1 MLAVRAALPRWR
13 DGCDA
18 VDSGETMTDTPQGG
32 RWPASARELGDPHKC
47 PSCFTVISGSPCP
60 ACGQPLDDPR
70 MGQVLA
76 IGQTMADAEAT
87 RQSIMAA
94 VRESAVAAR
103 QAALAERA
111 ALAEQ
116 AALAARQQAAPPA
129 AVVAAPGVVAP
140 SEAPDV
146 PRREAEAARVDPVR
160 SAPVAAAP
168 ASPPPGA
175 QSPAPAPEPRRRRLT
190 VPVLLLIVGVS
201 LVGVAAVFFL
211 LLAWF
216 VAGIALRAVI
226 VGAITLLTIGGA
238 SLLRRRGL
246 TATAEGIAALG
257 VVLLA
262 LDTWAVYA
270 NDLFGTANLR
280 PAVWTGIGALAVA
293 VVCRAWARVSRLR
306 TPDLAASLALP
317 AGIGF
322 LVGGAVALPSP
333 EALIAG
339 LLGAAAGGLA
349 HALPAPASSARSGEA
364 GAVERFVLAIVG
376 LSALAASALLT
387 PLFAEGIG
395 AAIWANGGVL
405 VIGSAYAF
413 VLRPAAPERVAG
425 PWLGAAASVLA
436 TLALATAGWQLA
448 ARSDL
453 PVFGVLVAPVL
464 AVATAVA
471 LDRLRARLPWLV
483 PAAIAAGIVAVCSLA
498 AHMVMWSARAAVAMY
513 GNWPL
518 WRTPAFEA
526 AGGSLDIPLLA
537 LVAAAV
543 LSVLVFLAPTARRA
557 TLRHVRPIVGA
568 LLLTSAAA
576 LTLIPAAA
584 VAGGVVVAAVSVV
597 AMRRRADAAGWVVAG
612 FIGPGAAYLTGL
624 SAVWL
629 WVAAVAVAALLPVA
643 HRLAVR
649 ATGGLAMA
657 LAVLPIGVLA
667 VSATIAPNALAVQ
680 LGGASDATAAGC
692 AFVLL
697 QWVALVAALASL
709 LGWREGASR
718 RALALATTVLLAV
731 ALPAAAALGASPL
744 AERALLEPGLGI
756 ARAALLVV
764 ALIALTA
771 HHRDGT
777 ISWASA
783 LFVAPAAASGAAA
796 LLTLVVAPPFT
807 AALVLAAVAAL
818 VVAGAAAVALRT
830 RIPRVRL
837 ASDLGAAIV
846 IAVAAWPTP
855 LPGGWVLF
863 PVPAEWGGAFVA
875 TIAIAVGAASI
886 TRGWRATTAGGV
898 PVAAAPRRLL
908 AWPAFAAAT
917 AALWLWLASA
927 WPGAALE
934 AYVVPPAAGLV
945 VFALLLN
952 RLGRIPEATVAA
964 ALGVGVGLL
973 PPAVTALDADTVRGV
988 VVAATATAI
997 AGTSAFWPRLRSSA
1011 PGLAAAA
1018 TALGALLL
1026 AVSGLVLTGPE
1037 VASVW
1042 AAAAVAVTL
1051 IACVGLARAG
1061 SAAAVS
1067 VATVAGPVAT
1077 LVAAGAVVDAVAT
1090 HDSFVVGLALML
1102 ALLALHLVSAGARR
1116 IPLTPALRW
1125 TTWAVSLIAGS
1136 LMLASGVFT
1145 QVELAFAPAGV
1156 ALAAGAVVAALRAD
1170 RTRPLERTAWLVGLA
1185 ITALPSV
1192 FAPVEPLRTWL
1203 VISLA
1208 LAAALILVLAPLPDI
1223 GRLKTPS
1230 ALVLLVAAWAMAVRS
1245 AGTDAAAPTIAS
1257 LVVGVGTV
1265 AVAAGLV
1272 RIGARAGVPA
1282 SVAAV
1287 GSAFV
1292 VTTVALRLDGAPAT
1306 TAVAMSAAALVGVAS
1321 ALVLGRERWRGV
1333 AAVAAVASAVTLATA
1348 SGIRI
1353 LLLTER
1359 AAPLFTVE
1367 PEIWSL
1373 AALGLVAAIAIAAL
1387 RTHAGPGVDLA
1398 AMIVLSAAVG
1408 AFTIAELT
1416 VFETAQITVRV
1427 LLIMVVLSAA
1437 GTAGWALRRRSGLVL
1452 LGAAGAF
1459 ALVTAASTAPAVI
1472 MMIEV
1477 ITVPPALAG
1486 LAVGIA
1492 RMRAEPARRSW
1503 PALGGWLAL
1512 LTLPSLAYDFDPDAA
1527 LWRVIALGVVAIA
1540 LVIIGAVRA
1549 LQAPLVVGS
1558 AVLLVHAIAQLWP
1571 WIAAAYVAF
1580 WWLWLGL
1587 GGVALIFLAARYE
1600 KRMRALKAA
1609 FAAVTALR

>member
-1 MLAVRAALPRWR
+1 
-13 DGCDA
+13 
-18 VDSGETMTDTPQGG
+18 MTDTPQGG
-32 RWPASARELGDPHKC
+32 RWPASALELGDPHKC

-76 IGQTMADAEAT
+76 IGQTMAEAEAT
-87 RQSIMAA
+87 RQSIMTA
-94 VRESAVAAR
+94 VRESVVAAR

-116 AALAARQQAAPPA
+116 AA
-129 AVVAAPGVVAP
+129 VAAQQRAMPPISVIPAP
-140 SEAPDV
+140 VDASAPDASDA
-146 PRREAEAARVDPVR
+146 RGLASDAARVDPVR
-160 SAPVAAAP
+160 SAPLP
-168 ASPPPGA
+168 PTSASPHPGA
-175 QSPAPAPEPRRRRLT
+175 QSPAAEQTPRRRRLT

-257 VVLLA
+257 VVLLG

-270 NDLFGTANLR
+270 NDLFGAASLR

-293 VVCRAWARVSRLR
+293 VIGRAWARLSRLR

-322 LVGGAVALPSP
+322 LVGGALALPSS

-339 LLGAAAGGLA
+339 LLGAAVGGLA
-349 HALPAPASSARSGEA
+349 CALPAPASSARSGEA
-364 GAVERFVLAIVG
+364 GAVERLMLAIVG
-376 LSALAASALLT
+376 LSALAAGALLT
-387 PLFAEGIG
+387 PLFVEGVG
-395 AAIWANGGVL
+395 AAIWANAGVL

-413 VLRPAAPERVAG
+413 VLRPAAPERIAG
-425 PWLGAAASVLA
+425 AWLGAAASVLA

-453 PVFGVLVAPVL
+453 PLFGVLVAPVM

-471 LDRLRARLPWLV
+471 LDRLRVRLPWLV
-483 PAAIAAGIVAVCSLA
+483 PAAIAAGVIAVCSLA
-498 AHMVMWSARAAVAMY
+498 VHIVMWSARAALAIS
-513 GNWPL
+513 GNWSL
-518 WRTPAFEA
+518 WRTSAFEA
-526 AGGSLDIPLLA
+526 AGSSLEIPLLA
-537 LVAAAV
+537 LVTAAV
-543 LSVLVFLAPTARRA
+543 LSVLLFISPVARRDA
-557 TLRHVRPIVGA
+557 VRHLRPIVGA

-584 VAGGVVVAAVSVV
+584 VAGGVLVAAASVV
-597 AMRRRADAAGWVVAG
+597 ALRRRADTVGWIAAG
-612 FIGPGAAYLTGL
+612 FIGAGAAYLTGL
-624 SAVWL
+624 SAIWL
-629 WVAAVAVAALLPVA
+629 WVTAVAVTAVLPVA
-643 HRLAVR
+643 HRLAAR
-649 ATGGLAMA
+649 ATAGLAVA
-657 LAVLPIGVLA
+657 YAVLPIGVLA
-667 VSATIAPNALAVQ
+667 VSSTVAPNALAVQ
-680 LGGASDATAAGC
+680 LGGASDADAAGC

-697 QWVALVAALASL
+697 QWVALVSALASL
-709 LGWREGASR
+709 LGWRDVPSR
-718 RALALATTVLLAV
+718 RALALTTTVLLAV
-731 ALPAAAALGASPL
+731 SLPAAAALGASPL

-756 ARAALLVV
+756 VRAALLVG

-771 HHRDGT
+771 RHRE
-777 ISWASA
+777 SPFAWASA
-783 LFVAPAAASGAAA
+783 AFVAPAAASGAVTV
-796 LLTLVVAPPFT
+796 LTLVVAPPFT
-807 AALVLAAVAAL
+807 ATLVTAAVAA
-818 VVAGAAAVALRT
+818 VVIAGGAALALRA
-830 RIPRVRL
+830 RMPRVRL
-837 ASDLGAAIV
+837 AADLGAVVV
-846 IAVAAWPTP
+846 ILLAAWPTP
-855 LPGGWVLF
+855 LPGGRVLF
-863 PVPAEWGGAFVA
+863 PVPTEWRGAFVA
-875 TIAIAVGAASI
+875 IIAIAIGAASV
-886 TRGWRATTAGGV
+886 TRGWRAPQAGGV
-898 PVAAAPRRLL
+898 PLAAAPRRLL
-908 AWPAFAAAT
+908 AWPAFAGAT
-917 AALWLWLASA
+917 AALWLWLGAA
-927 WPGAALE
+927 WPDAALE
-934 AYVVPPAAGLV
+934 AYVVPPAVGLV
-945 VFALLLN
+945 AFAVLLS

-964 ALGVGVGLL
+964 ALGVGMGLL
-973 PPAVTALDADTVRGV
+973 PPAATALSHDVTRGI
-988 VVAATATAI
+988 VAAAIATAI
-997 AGTSAFWPRLRSSA
+997 AGASAFLARLRSSA

-1026 AVSGLVLTGPE
+1026 AACGLVITGPE
-1037 VASVW
+1037 IAGLW
-1042 AAAAVAVTL
+1042 AAAAVAGAL
-1051 IACVGLARAG
+1051 IVSAGLARET

-1077 LVAAGAVVDAVAT
+1077 FVAAAAVLSAVAT
-1090 HDSFVVGLALML
+1090 HDSFAVGLTLVL
-1102 ALLALHLVSAGARR
+1102 VLLALHLASAGAHR

-1125 TTWAVSLIAGS
+1125 TTWAVALIAGA
-1136 LMLASGVFT
+1136 LMLAGGVFAE
-1145 QVELAFAPAGV
+1145 VELAFAPAGV
-1156 ALAAGAVVAALRAD
+1156 ALATGAVIAALRAD
-1170 RTRPLERTAWLVGLA
+1170 RTSPLERIAWLVGLA

-1192 FAPVEPLRTWL
+1192 LAPAEPLRTWL

-1208 LAAALILVLAPLPDI
+1208 LAAALLLVLAPLPDI

-1230 ALVLLVAAWAMAVRS
+1230 ALVLLVAAWAMVVRT
-1245 AGTDAAAPTIAS
+1245 AGTDSTAPTIAS
-1257 LVVGVGTV
+1257 LIVGIGTV
-1265 AVAAGLV
+1265 AVALGMV
-1272 RIGARAGVPA
+1272 RIGARAGVPS

-1292 VTTVALRLDGAPAT
+1292 VVTVALRLDGAPET
-1306 TAVAMSAAALVGVAS
+1306 SAVTMSAAALVGVAA
-1321 ALVLGRERWRGV
+1321 ALVLGRERWQGV
-1333 AAVAAVASAVTLATA
+1333 AAVAAVAGAVTLGTA
-1348 SGIRI
+1348 AGIRI
-1353 LLLTER
+1353 LLLTELPG
-1359 AAPLFTVE
+1359 ALFTIE
-1367 PEIWSL
+1367 PEIWTL
-1373 AALGLVAAIAIAAL
+1373 AALGLVTAIAVAAL
-1387 RTHAGPGVDLA
+1387 RTRSGSRVDIA

-1408 AFTIAELT
+1408 AFTIAELAA
-1416 VFETAQITVRV
+1416 FEGAPFTVRV

-1437 GTAGWALRRRSGLVL
+1437 GTAGWALRPRSGLVL

-1459 ALVTAASTAPAVI
+1459 ALVTAASTAPSVI
-1472 MMIEV
+1472 TMIEV
-1477 ITVPPALAG
+1477 ITLPPALAG

-1512 LTLPSLAYDFDPDAA
+1512 LTLPSLAYDFDADAA
-1527 LWRVIALGVVAIA
+1527 LWRVIALGTVAIV
-1540 LVIIGAVRA
+1540 LVVVGAVRA

-1558 AVLLVHAIAQLWP
+1558 VVLLVHAIAQLWP

>member
-1 MLAVRAALPRWR
+1 
-13 DGCDA
+13 
-18 VDSGETMTDTPQGG
+18 MTDTPQGG

-87 RQSIMAA
+87 RQSIMTA

-111 ALAEQ
+111 VLAEQ
-116 AALAARQQAAPPA
+116 AAVAARQQAVPPA
-129 AVVAAPGVVAP
+129 VVTPAPAAPEPAASG
-140 SEAPDV
+140 
-146 PRREAEAARVDPVR
+146 AARVGPAL
-160 SAPVAAAP
+160 SAPVVAAP
-168 ASPPPGA
+168 ASPPPGP
-175 QSPAPAPEPRRRRLT
+175 QSPTPAPAPRRRRLT

-226 VGAITLLTIGGA
+226 VAAITLLTIGGA
-238 SLLRRRGL
+238 SLLRRQGL
-246 TATAEGIAALG
+246 TATAEGVAALG
-257 VVLLA
+257 VVLLG
-262 LDTWAVYA
+262 LDAWAVYA
-270 NDLFGTANLR
+270 NDLFGAASFR
-280 PAVWTGIGALAVA
+280 PAVWTGIGAFAVA
-293 VVCRAWARVSRLR
+293 VIGRAWARISRLR

-322 LVGGAVALPSP
+322 LVGGAVAVPPP

-339 LLGAAAGGLA
+339 LLGAAVGGLA
-349 HALPAPASSARSGEA
+349 HALPAPASSARSGET

-376 LSALAASALLT
+376 LFALAVGALLT

-395 AAIWANGGVL
+395 AAVWANAGVV

-413 VLRPAAPERVAG
+413 VLRPAASERVAG
-425 PWLGAAASVLA
+425 AWLGAAASVLA
-436 TLALATAGWQLA
+436 ALSLATAGWQLA

-471 LDRLRARLPWLV
+471 LDRLRVRLPWLV
-483 PAAIAAGIVAVCSLA
+483 PAAIAAGVVAVCSLA
-498 AHMVMWSARAAVAMY
+498 VHILMWSTRAALAIS
-513 GNWPL
+513 GNWSL
-518 WRTPAFEA
+518 WRTPAFES
-526 AGGSLDIPLLA
+526 AGGSLEIPLLA

-543 LSVLVFLAPTARRA
+543 LSVLLFVAPAARRDA
-557 TLRHVRPIVGA
+557 VRHLRPIVGT
-568 LLLTSAAA
+568 LLLTSAAG

-584 VAGGVVVAAVSVV
+584 VAGGVVVAAASVV
-597 AMRRRADAAGWVVAG
+597 AMRRRADTTGWVVAG
-612 FIGPGAAYLTGL
+612 FIGAGTAYLTGL
-624 SAVWL
+624 SAIWL
-629 WVAAVAVAALLPVA
+629 WVAAVAVASLLPVA
-643 HRLAVR
+643 HRLAAR
-649 ATGGLAMA
+649 AAGGLAVA
-657 LAVLPIGVLA
+657 FAVLPIGVLA
-667 VSATIAPNALAVQ
+667 VSATIAPNALSVQ
-680 LGGASDATAAGC
+680 LGGASDAAAAGC

-709 LGWREGASR
+709 LGWRDAASR

-731 ALPAAAALGASPL
+731 SLPAAAALGTSPL

-771 HHRDGT
+771 RHRE
-777 ISWASA
+777 SPVAWASA
-783 LFVAPAAASGAAA
+783 AFVALAAASGAVA
-796 LLTLVVAPPFT
+796 LLALIVAPRFA
-807 AALVLAAVAAL
+807 AALVTAAVAA
-818 VVAGAAAVALRT
+818 VVIAGGAALALRV
-830 RIPRVRL
+830 RVPRVRL
-837 ASDLGAAIV
+837 AADLGAAVV
-846 IAVAAWPTP
+846 ILLAAWPTP
-855 LPGGWVLF
+855 LPGGRVLF
-863 PVPAEWGGAFVA
+863 PIPAEWRGTFVA
-875 TIAIAVGAASI
+875 IIAIAIGAASV
-886 TRGWRATTAGGV
+886 TRGWRAQRAGGV
-898 PVAAAPRRLL
+898 PVTAAPRRLL
-908 AWPAFAAAT
+908 AWPAFAGAT
-917 AALWLWLASA
+917 AALWLWLGSA
-927 WPGAALE
+927 WPDAALE
-934 AYVVPPAAGLV
+934 AYVVPPAVGLV
-945 VFALLLN
+945 AFAVLLS

-964 ALGVGVGLL
+964 AVGVGVGLL
-973 PPAVTALDADTVRGV
+973 PL
-988 VVAATATAI
+988 AATALSADATRGIVAAAI
-997 AGTSAFWPRLRSSA
+997 AAAVAGASAFLARLRSSA
-1011 PGLAAAA
+1011 PGLAMAA

-1026 AVSGLVLTGPE
+1026 ATSGLVVTGPE
-1037 VASVW
+1037 VAGLW

-1051 IACVGLARAG
+1051 IVSAGLAREA

-1077 LVAAGAVVDAVAT
+1077 FVAAAAVVIAVAT
-1090 HDSFVVGLALML
+1090 HGSFAVGLTLVL
-1102 ALLALHLVSAGARR
+1102 VLLALHLVSAGAHRV
-1116 IPLTPALRW
+1116 PLTPALRW
-1125 TTWAVSLIAGS
+1125 TTWAVALVAGA
-1136 LMLASGVFT
+1136 LMLAGGVFT
-1145 QVELAFAPAGV
+1145 EVEPAFAPAGV

-1170 RTRPLERTAWLVGLA
+1170 RTSPLERTAWLAGLA

-1192 FAPVEPLRTWL
+1192 LAPVEPLRTWL

-1230 ALVLLVAAWAMAVRS
+1230 ALVLLVAVWAMAVRS
-1245 AGTDAAAPTIAS
+1245 AGTDATAPTIAS
-1257 LVVGVGTV
+1257 LVAGIGTV
-1265 AVAAGLV
+1265 AVAVGMV
-1272 RIGARAGVPA
+1272 RIGARAGVPS

-1287 GSAFV
+1287 GSTFV
-1292 VTTVALRLDGAPAT
+1292 VASVALRLDGAPAT
-1306 TAVAMSAAALVGVAS
+1306 TAVTMISAALVGVAS

-1333 AAVAAVASAVTLATA
+1333 AAVAAVASAATLATA
-1348 SGIRI
+1348 AGTRI
-1353 LLLTER
+1353 LLLTDLPG
-1359 AAPLFTVE
+1359 ALFTIE
-1367 PEIWSL
+1367 PEIWTL
-1373 AALGLVAAIAIAAL
+1373 AALGLVTAIAVAAL
-1387 RTHAGPGVDLA
+1387 RTRSGSHVDIA
-1398 AMIVLSAAVG
+1398 AMIVLSAGVG
-1408 AFTIAELT
+1408 AFTIAELAA
-1416 VFETAQITVRV
+1416 FEGAQFTLRV
-1427 LLIMVVLSAA
+1427 LLIMVTLSAA
-1437 GTAGWALRRRSGLVL
+1437 GTAGWALRRRNGLVL

-1472 MMIEV
+1472 TMIEV
-1477 ITVPPALAG
+1477 ITAPPAVAG

-1512 LTLPSLAYDFDPDAA
+1512 LTLPSLAYDIDPDAA
-1527 LWRVIALGVVAIA
+1527 LWRVVALGAVAIA
-1540 LVIIGAVRA
+1540 LVVIGAVRA

>member
-1 MLAVRAALPRWR
+1 
-13 DGCDA
+13 
-18 VDSGETMTDTPQGG
+18 MTDTPQGG

-47 PSCFTVISGSPCP
+47 PSCFAVISGSPC
-60 ACGQPLDDPR
+60 AVCGQPLDDPR

-76 IGQTMADAEAT
+76 IGQTMADAEVT
-87 RQSIMAA
+87 RQSIMTA

-116 AALAARQQAAPPA
+116 AAVAAQQRATPPTPVIPAPAAPEPA
-129 AVVAAPGVVAP
+129 T
-140 SEAPDV
+140 
-146 PRREAEAARVDPVR
+146 ARVDPVR
-160 SAPVAAAP
+160 SAPVAAAA
-168 ASPPPGA
+168 ASPRPGA
-175 QSPAPAPEPRRRRLT
+175 QPPAAEPAPRRRRLT

-257 VVLLA
+257 VVLLG

-270 NDLFGTANLR
+270 NDLFGAASLR

-293 VVCRAWARVSRLR
+293 VIGRAWARFSRLR

-322 LVGGAVALPSP
+322 LVGGAVALPPS

-339 LLGAAAGGLA
+339 LLGAALGGLA
-349 HALPAPASSARSGEA
+349 HALPTPASSARSGET

-413 VLRPAAPERVAG
+413 VLRPAAPVRRAG
-425 PWLGAAASVLA
+425 AWLGAAASVLA

-471 LDRLRARLPWLV
+471 LDRLRVRSPWLI
-483 PAAIAAGIVAVCSLA
+483 PAAITAGIVAVCSLA
-498 AHMVMWSARAAVAMY
+498 VHIVMWSARAALAMY

-526 AGGSLDIPLLA
+526 AGGSLEIPLLA
-537 LVAAAV
+537 LVTAVV
-543 LSVLVFLAPTARRA
+543 LSALLFLAPTARRA

-576 LTLIPAAA
+576 LTLIPVAA
-584 VAGGVVVAAVSVV
+584 VAGGVVVAGASVV
-597 AMRRRADAAGWVVAG
+597 AIRRRADTAGWVAAG
-612 FIGPGAAYLTGL
+612 FIGAGAAYLTGL
-624 SAVWL
+624 SAIWL

-643 HRLAVR
+643 LRLAAR
-649 ATGGLAMA
+649 AAGGLAVA
-657 LAVLPIGVLA
+657 FAILPIVVLT
-667 VSATIAPNALAVQ
+667 VSSMIAPNALAVQ
-680 LGGASDATAAGC
+680 LGGASDAAAAGC

-697 QWVALVAALASL
+697 QWVALVSALASL
-709 LGWREGASR
+709 LGWHDAASR
-718 RALALATTVLLAV
+718 RALALAATVLLAV
-731 ALPAAAALGASPL
+731 ALPAAATLGVSPL

-764 ALIALTA
+764 ALLALTA
-771 HHRDGT
+771 RHGE
-777 ISWASA
+777 SPVAWASA
-783 LFVAPAAASGAAA
+783 AFVAPTAATGALA
-796 LLTLVVAPPFT
+796 LLTLIAAPPFT
-807 AALVLAAVAAL
+807 AALVT
-818 VVAGAAAVALRT
+818 AGVAAAVIGGGAALALRT
-830 RIPRVRL
+830 RMPRVRL
-837 ASDLGAAIV
+837 AADLGAAVV
-846 IAVAAWPTP
+846 ILLAAWPTP
-855 LPGGWVLF
+855 LPGGRVLF
-863 PVPAEWGGAFVA
+863 PVPTEWRGAFVA
-875 TIAIAVGAASI
+875 IIAIAIGAASV
-886 TRGWRATTAGGV
+886 TRGWRSPRAGGV
-898 PVAAAPRRLL
+898 PLAAAPRRLL
-908 AWPAFAAAT
+908 AWPAFAGAT
-917 AALWLWLASA
+917 AALWLWLGSA
-927 WPGAALE
+927 WPEAALE
-934 AYVVPPAAGLV
+934 AYVVPPAVGLIA
-945 VFALLLN
+945 FAVLLS
-952 RLGRIPEATVAA
+952 RLGRIPEATIAA

-973 PPAVTALDADTVRGV
+973 PPAATALSGDATRGI
-988 VVAATATAI
+988 VAAALATAV
-997 AGTSAFWPRLRSSA
+997 AGASAFLARLRSSP
-1011 PGLAAAA
+1011 PGLASAA

-1026 AVSGLVLTGPE
+1026 AASGLVITGPE
-1037 VASVW
+1037 VAGLW
-1042 AAAAVAVTL
+1042 AATAVAVTL
-1051 IACVGLARAG
+1051 IVGVGLARDT

-1067 VATVAGPVAT
+1067 VATVSAPVAT
-1077 LVAAGAVVDAVAT
+1077 FVAAAAVISAVAT
-1090 HDSFVVGLALML
+1090 HDSFAVGLTLVL
-1102 ALLALHLVSAGARR
+1102 VLLTLHLASAGAHR

-1125 TTWAVSLIAGS
+1125 TTWAVALIAGS
-1136 LMLASGVFT
+1136 LMLAGGVFT
-1145 QVELAFAPAGV
+1145 EVELAFAPAGV
-1156 ALAAGAVVAALRAD
+1156 ALAGGAVLAAVRAD
-1170 RTRPLERTAWLVGLA
+1170 RTSALERAAWLAGLT

-1192 FAPVEPLRTWL
+1192 FAPAEPLRAWL

-1230 ALVLLVAAWAMAVRS
+1230 ALVLLVAAWAMAVRIM
-1245 AGTDAAAPTIAS
+1245 GKDAAAPTIAA

-1272 RIGARAGVPA
+1272 RIGARAGVPS

-1287 GSAFV
+1287 GSVFV
-1292 VTTVALRLDGAPAT
+1292 VVTLALRLDGAPAT
-1306 TAVAMSAAALVGVAS
+1306 TAVTMSAAALVGVTS

-1348 SGIRI
+1348 AGTRI
-1353 LLLTER
+1353 LLLTELPG
-1359 AAPLFTVE
+1359 ALFTIE
-1367 PEIWSL
+1367 PEVWSL
-1373 AALGLVAAIAIAAL
+1373 AALGLVTAIAVAAL
-1387 RTHAGPGVDLA
+1387 RTRAGTGVDLA

-1416 VFETAQITVRV
+1416 VFDTAQITVRV

-1437 GTAGWALRRRSGLVL
+1437 GTAGWALRRRNGLVL

-1459 ALVTAASTAPAVI
+1459 ALVTAASTTPAVI
-1472 MMIEV
+1472 TMIEV
-1477 ITVPPALAG
+1477 ITLPPALAG

-1512 LTLPSLAYDFDPDAA
+1512 LTLPSLAYDVDPDAV
-1527 LWRVIALGVVAIA
+1527 LWRVIALGAVAIA
-1540 LVIIGAVRA
+1540 LVVIGAVRA

-1600 KRMRALKAA
+1600 KRMRAIKAA